1 MLKKKLVACL
11 AGTALVVS
19 PVGTS
24 LAVAAK
30 SSGPKYAKSEIE
42 KANTACVITIL
53 LAGGIGAAIGK
64 GKGALVGASAGLVVC
79 AIIQMNAR
87 NKEKIIAAQA
97 ETAGSKK
104 GVYSSTFQ
112 DEQGDAVTFSGARS
126 DSVTV
131 DAAQMTPVR
140 YSTTT
145 GEQVASELPE
155 TGGHECRTVSSSLN
169 YSAGTKGNL
178 PGQVYCRTSTGD
190 WAPYQVKK
198 S

>member
-1 MLKKKLVACL
+1 MLKKQLIAGL
-11 AGTALVVS
+11 AGAALIAA
-19 PVGTS
+19 PMAGNAA
-24 LAVAAK
+24 LAAK

-79 AIIQMNAR
+79 AILQMNAR

-104 GVYSSTFQ
+104 GLYNSTFQ
-112 DEQGDAVTFSGARS
+112 DDQGDAVTYSGTRT

-131 DAAQMTPVR
+131 DSAQMVPVR
-140 YSTTT
+140 YSNNA

-155 TGGHECRTVSSSLN
+155 TGSHECRTVSSSLN
-169 YSAGTKGNL
+169 YSSGASGNL
-178 PGQVYCRTSTGD
+178 PGQVYCRTSSGD
-190 WAPYQVKK
+190 WEPYQVKK